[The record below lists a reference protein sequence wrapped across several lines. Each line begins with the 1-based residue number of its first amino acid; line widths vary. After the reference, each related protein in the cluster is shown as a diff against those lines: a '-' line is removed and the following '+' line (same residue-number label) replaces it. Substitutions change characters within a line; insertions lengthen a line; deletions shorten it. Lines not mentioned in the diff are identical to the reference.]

1 MYVTYLLLAL
11 TILISAIAMDNQ
23 SLKYR
28 LMLNPYDVI
37 HHKKWYRCF
46 THAFVHGDWLHL
58 GFNMYVLFSFGEVLE
73 FQLILLYGLKGYYYM
88 ALLYLS
94 AILFSSLL
102 SLYIN
107 KNNPG
112 YNSLGAS
119 GAVMAVLFAY
129 ILLFPTAELG
139 LLFLPIRIPAFIFGP
154 IILIA
159 EYALSKRGGTGIA
172 HDAHFAGAVYG
183 IIFMT
188 IVDFHFLLNFFNQF
202 TR

>member
-1 MYVTYLLLAL
+1 MYVTYLLLAV

-73 FQLILLYGLKGYYYM
+73 FQLIRLYGLKGYYYM

-102 SLYIN
+102 SLYTN
-107 KNNPG
+107 KDNPG

-119 GAVMAVLFAY
+119 GAVMAILFAC

-139 LLFLPIRIPAFIFGP
+139 LLFLPMRIPAFIFGP

-188 IVDFHFLLNFFNQF
+188 IVDYHFLLNFFNQF

>member
-1 MYVTYLLLAL
+1 MYVTYLLLAV

-102 SLYIN
+102 SLYTN
-107 KNNPG
+107 KDNPG

-119 GAVMAVLFAY
+119 GAVMAILFAY

-139 LLFLPIRIPAFIFGP
+139 LLFLPMRIPAFIFGP

-188 IVDFHFLLNFFNQF
+188 IVDYHFLLNFFNQF

>member
-1 MYVTYLLLAL
+1 MYVTYLLLAV

-88 ALLYLS
+88 ALLYVS

-107 KNNPG
+107 KDNPG

-119 GAVMAVLFAY
+119 GAVMAILFAY

-139 LLFLPIRIPAFIFGP
+139 LLFLPMRIPAFIFGP

-188 IVDFHFLLNFFNQF
+188 IVDYHFLLNFFNQF

>member
-1 MYVTYLLLAL
+1 MYITYLLLAV
-11 TILISAIAMDNQ
+11 TIIISAIAMDNQ

-28 LMLNPYDVI
+28 LMLNPYEVI

-73 FQLILLYGLKGYYYM
+73 LQLNHLYGLKGYYYM

-102 SLYIN
+102 SLYTN
-107 KNNPG
+107 KDNSG

-119 GAVMAVLFAY
+119 GAVMAILFAY

-172 HDAHFAGAVYG
+172 HDAHFAGALYG

-188 IVDFHFLLNFFNQF
+188 IVDYHFLLNFFNQF